1 MRQSWLSA
9 GSDSQPNKIYISTR
23 RRVRHLHGSSTS
35 EGDHYTMTK
44 PGSDRYADYRLERLA
59 PKNEQIWD
67 EFNASCPEG
76 TLFHSLRW
84 KQIAENLSGTSGEY
98 FLLYKD
104 DEIFGLFP
112 LTEHVIHGFRGLIS
126 ASYPQSL
133 HVLLRDHRDP
143 LALPFVV
150 EELAGMENGT
160 GPISFVCPA
169 SLHQETFEP
178 VTRYPRSRYPFSRD
192 DSEEDMVLDLSRS
205 PPDAI
210 WSTFTKKKRQGIRR
224 FEKDGFVV
232 TEAQTLEDLYRFYQL
247 HDKNIMHI
255 EGTLRPLSHFVDIWN
270 TMPDETRITS
280 LSRGSLVAGGV
291 LTLID
296 TAHRSV
302 TLTYLSLN
310 RDLPN
315 IYTPSH
321 YIFWEAI
328 RWAWE
333 NGFQRVSFGREYH
346 KDLNGSS
353 PRCRIKRD
361 FGAQSQPI
369 YSTLISTS
377 RLLSMG
383 IRSRKYL
390 DLSRSVRARIP
401 LQI

>member
-1 MRQSWLSA
+1 
-9 GSDSQPNKIYISTR
+9 
-23 RRVRHLHGSSTS
+23 
-35 EGDHYTMTK
+35 MTK

-67 EFNASCPEG
+67 EFNASSPEG

-84 KQIAENLSGTSGEY
+84 KQIAENLSGTPGEY
-98 FLLYKD
+98 FLLFKD

-112 LTEHVIHGFRGLIS
+112 LTEHVIRGFRGLIS

-178 VTRYPRSRYPFSRD
+178 VTRYPRFRYPFSPD

-232 TEAQTLEDLYRFYQL
+232 TEAQTLEDLYRFYQF

-270 TMPDETRITS
+270 TMPDKTRITS
-280 LSRGSLVAGGV
+280 LSRGCLVAGGV

-333 NGFQRVSFGREYH
+333 NGFQRVSFGREY
-346 KDLNGSS
+346 
-353 PRCRIKRD
+353 
-361 FGAQSQPI
+361 
-369 YSTLISTS
+369 
-377 RLLSMG
+377 
-383 IRSRKYL
+383 
-390 DLSRSVRARIP
+390 
-401 LQI
+401 